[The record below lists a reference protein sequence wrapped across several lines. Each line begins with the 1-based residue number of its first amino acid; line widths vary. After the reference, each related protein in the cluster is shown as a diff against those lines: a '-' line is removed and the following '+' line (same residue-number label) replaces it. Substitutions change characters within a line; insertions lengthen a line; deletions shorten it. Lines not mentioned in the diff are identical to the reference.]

1 MNASCKSSPEGE
13 KKMLRKMLSALVV
26 LSLAVMMLV
35 KSGPA
40 KASASPDMQ
49 TITLNTGFDHV
60 TQKKYPV
67 ASNVAPLGPASG
79 PVDEYWTVIKD
90 PINGT
95 APHAANNINAYP
107 GAWKPA
113 QGESQW
119 ISYSPTGSQ
128 QLKQGP
134 YYYQKCFCLT
144 KALWDNQAAI
154 AQSQLK
160 VSVRA
165 DDFFYLGLN
174 TMPDSSPM
182 PNSST
187 YQLKTTVPNLGGF
200 STAPAVWE
208 IKGEQLVKLLRPGR
222 NCLNVRVD
230 DIGGVITG
238 FNLEGS
244 LTTTGI
250 DGIAKTSSPKSAAQ
264 FNSCSSC
271 GKLKTDSAVE
281 IQNGAVR

>member
-1 MNASCKSSPEGE
+1 
-13 KKMLRKMLSALVV
+13 MLRKLVLALAV
-26 LSLAVMMLV
+26 LSLAVMTLV

-40 KASASPDMQ
+40 KASPDMQ
-49 TITLNTGFDHV
+49 TITLNTGFDHG
-60 TQKKYPV
+60 TQMKYPV
-67 ASNVAPLGPASG
+67 ASNVAPLGPAFG

-90 PINGT
+90 PVNGT

-128 QLKQGP
+128 QLKQGS
-134 YYYQKCFCLT
+134 YYYQKCFCMT
-144 KALWDNQAAI
+144 KTLWDNKDAI
-154 AQSQLK
+154 SQSSLK

-165 DDFFYLGLN
+165 DDGFYLGLN
-174 TMPDSSPM
+174 TVPDQNPI
-182 PNSST
+182 PNPLT
-187 YQLKTTVPNLGGF
+187 YQLKSGSGVGGF
-200 STAPAVWE
+200 GSPPAVWS
-208 IKGEQLVKLLRPGR
+208 IAGDQLAKMLHPGR
-222 NCLNVRVD
+222 NCLTVRVD
-230 DIGGVITG
+230 DTGGVITG

-271 GKLKTDSAVE
+271 GKIKSDSALE
-281 IQNGAVR
+281 IQSGALR

>member
-1 MNASCKSSPEGE
+1 VQIYPEGE
-13 KKMLRKMLSALVV
+13 KKMLRKMLLVLTV
-26 LSLAVMMLV
+26 LSLAAMTLV
-35 KSGPA
+35 KSRPA
-40 KASASPDMQ
+40 KASPDMQ
-49 TITLNTGFDHV
+49 TITLNTGFDHG

-67 ASNVAPLGPASG
+67 AGNVAPLGPAFG

-107 GAWKPA
+107 GAWKAA

-119 ISYSPTGSQ
+119 ISYSQTGSQ
-128 QLKQGP
+128 QLKAGP

-144 KALWDNQAAI
+144 KVLWDNKDAI

-165 DDFFYLGLN
+165 DDAFYLGLN
-174 TMPDSSPM
+174 TMPDSSPT
-182 PNSST
+182 PSAST
-187 YQLKTTVPNLGGF
+187 YQLKSGLSGTGGF
-200 STAPAVWE
+200 STPPAVWS
-208 IKGEQLVKLLRPGR
+208 ISGDQLVKLLHPGR

-271 GKLKTDSAVE
+271 SKLKSDSAVE
-281 IQNGAVR
+281 IQSGLVR